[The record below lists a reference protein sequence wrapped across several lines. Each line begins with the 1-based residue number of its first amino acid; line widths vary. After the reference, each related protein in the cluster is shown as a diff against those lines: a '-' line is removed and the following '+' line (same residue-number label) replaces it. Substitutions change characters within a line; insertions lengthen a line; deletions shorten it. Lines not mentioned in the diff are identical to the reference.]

1 MNKIALLS
9 AILFITLR
17 FADSYPRLI
26 HRDRLKAVVYRC
38 LLYTSRCV

>member
-17 FADSYPRLI
+17 FANSYPSLI
-26 HRDRLKAVVYRC
+26 QQDRVKAVVYR
-38 LLYTSRCV
+38 L